1 MKTNNM
7 IYPKW
12 KTFLFPL
19 ITISCG
25 VNPGYF
31 LNKLTAK
38 QEVEYLLQIAKSNN
52 IPEVKNFSNS
62 YDIKILSLAPEDVSR
77 KNITQNFFLTSNYQD
92 SKKNFNPILYN
103 NYAYLLKNK
112 NKIIWLSNYLGLLI
126 SGEQKDES
134 FYPKKIYFMLKDGT
148 YEGINVEYQGNWTK
162 YIYKNSCVVVNNQDV
177 KNPFDLNRSRV
188 DINEFF
194 YLARNLKETT
204 ALQFIKYFF
213 DFIAYQNGMKVT
225 YFDENYFNVKFNNLG
240 NYYINSDENQSS
252 VEGKLSK
259 MKKVILD
266 AQEDGK
272 NLYCTKLY
280 VDFPYGHLEAIKHVI
295 LLVRYIDANS
305 KDQWFIIDTNGAN
318 PNYLG
323 QNFVNAIGNLGLQFS
338 NNNSFIQSGNNCDTC
353 ASIVEVLLSDYWGKN
368 NHTLPLTTD
377 GDIDYKKIWDSANKK
392 SISSVFKNFFKT
404 EYLKVD

>member
-1 MKTNNM
+1 M
-7 IYPKW
+7 IYSKW

-38 QEVEYLLQIAKSNN
+38 QSVEDLLQIAKSNN

-77 KNITQNFFLTSNYQD
+77 KNITQNFFLISNYQD

-112 NKIIWLSNYLGLLI
+112 NKIIWLSDYLGLLI
-126 SGEQKDES
+126 SGEQKEEY

-148 YEGINVEYQGNWTK
+148 YEGINVEYDGGWTK

-225 YFDENYFNVKFNNLG
+225 YFDKNYFNVKFNNLG

-280 VDFPYGHLEAIKHVI
+280 VDFPYGHLDAVKHVI
-295 LLVRYIDANS
+295 LLVRYIDSNNN
-305 KDQWFIIDTNGAN
+305 DQWFIIDTNGGN
-318 PNYLG
+318 PYYLG
-323 QNFVNAIGNLGLQFS
+323 QNFVNAIDNLGFKFS

-353 ASIVEVLLSDYWGKN
+353 ASIVEVLLSDYWEN
-368 NHTLPLTTD
+368 NGHKIPLFK
-377 GDIDYKKIWDSANKK
+377 GDINYKEILDSANKK

-404 EYLKVD
+404 EHLKFD

>member
-38 QEVEYLLQIAKSNN
+38 QSVEDLLQIAKSNN

-77 KNITQNFFLTSNYQD
+77 KNITQNFFLISNYQD

-103 NYAYLLKNK
+103 NYAYLLKNG

-148 YEGINVEYQGNWTK
+148 YEGIDVEDDGGWTK
-162 YIYKNSCVVVNNQDV
+162 YTYKNSVIFVNNQDA
-177 KNPFDLNRSRV
+177 KNPFDMNRSKV
-188 DINEFF
+188 DINEFSF
-194 YLARNLKETT
+194 LACNLKETT

-213 DFIAYQNGMKVT
+213 DFIASQNGMKVT

-240 NYYINSDENQSS
+240 NYYINSDENQAI

-259 MKKVILD
+259 MKEVILD

-280 VDFPYGHLEAIKHVI
+280 VDFPYGHLEAVKHVI
-295 LLVRYIDANS
+295 LLVRYIDSNNN
-305 KDQWFIIDTNGAN
+305 DQWFIIDTNGN
-318 PNYLG
+318 PDYLG
-323 QNFVNAIGNLGLQFS
+323 QNFVKAVDKLGFKFS
-338 NNNSFIQSGNNCDTC
+338 NNETFIQSGNNCDTC
-353 ASIVEVLLSDYWGKN
+353 ASIVEVLLSDYWKN
-368 NHTLPLTTD
+368 NDHKIPLFKE
-377 GDIDYKKIWDSANKK
+377 DIDYKEILDSANKK
-392 SISSVFKNFFKT
+392 SISSVFNNFFKT